1 MSDTVIDPTFEPP
14 AEAMAFFGEA
24 LHLLK
29 ESGIPFV
36 LSGTYAVTAYTGIS
50 RPTKDLDVFCKAGDY
65 PRILAYFQARG
76 YRAEV
81 EDERWIAKVKKGRHT
96 FDVIFNSRTAATPI
110 TDSWFAEKHTT
121 KIYGIEVQEAH
132 VQVTYSLT
140 TPGCPL
146 HASIEADVKHV
157 LGQVPGVDDVS
168 VELVWDPPWTP
179 DAMSDSAK
187 SALGFW

>member
-1 MSDTVIDPTFEPP
+1 MTETTLTEIVPALPARNVLESLRAVIDPELGLDIVSLG
-14 AEAMAFFGEA
+14 M
-24 LHLLK
+24 
-29 ESGIPFV
+29 V
-36 LSGTYAVTAYTGIS
+36 YVVT
-50 RPTKDLDVFCKAGDY
+50 VAG
-65 PRILAYFQARG
+65 G
-76 YRAEV
+76 SV
-81 EDERWIAKVKKGRHT
+81 
-96 FDVIFNSRTAATPI
+96 N
-110 TDSWFAEKHTT
+110 
-121 KIYGIEVQEAH
+121 IEM
-132 VQVTYSLT
+132 TLT